1 MHLCMHR
8 WQDQT
13 NCVPQRHSAFGH
25 WNGTLMP
32 RKSNGQ
38 GHTYKVGGSYRTV
51 IGHNGSSITAMAKT
65 HQESRKKAKE
75 KLESHILNELNP
87 SKMDYS
93 QMPLEAYLSSWL
105 ETEHR
110 HYIAH
115 STYTRYDSL
124 ARNHINPLIGKTPL
138 CDITP
143 RIITDFLNQMREG
156 GQGIRSQQQARAL
169 LSITLANA
177 ESLEYIPSNPVRKV
191 RNPKSSERNFSPLTL
206 DEVKRLLQTYE
217 GTYLCARLH
226 LALIC
231 GLRQGE
237 ALGLQWKNV
246 DLERGTL
253 EIVSQVQIVNRKSV
267 FVPLKTARSKRTIY
281 LTEASIQAL
290 REHRA
295 IISRWETQPEFEGKE
310 WGLVFPRT
318 NGKPL
323 SPHSDYDA
331 WHKAL
336 KLCGIAPKRL
346 HDARHTAA
354 TLMYSSGVGIEAI
367 SRSLGHSTSAITSR
381 LYVHSAEEPLRS
393 AANLLQSFL
402 D

>member
-1 MHLCMHR
+1 
-8 WQDQT
+8 
-13 NCVPQRHSAFGH
+13 
-25 WNGTLMP
+25 MP

-51 IGHNGSSITAMAKT
+51 IRHNGSAITAMAKT
-65 HQESRKKAKE
+65 HQESRKRAKE

-87 SKMDYS
+87 SKTDYS
-93 QMPLEAYLSSWL
+93 QMPLEEYLSTWL

-115 STYTRYDSL
+115 STYKRYDSL
-124 ARNHINPLIGKTPL
+124 ARNHINPLIGKTPI

-143 RIITDFLNQMREG
+143 RVITDLLNRMRES

-191 RNPKSSERNFSPLTL
+191 RNPKSSERNFSPLSL
-206 DEVKRLLQTYE
+206 EEVKRLLQTYE

-226 LALIC
+226 LALVC

-253 EIVSQVQIVNRKSV
+253 EIVSQIQIENRKSV
-267 FVPLKTARSKRTIY
+267 FVPLKTERSRRTIY
-281 LTEASIQAL
+281 LTQATLLAL
-290 REHRA
+290 REHQL
-295 IISRWETQPEFEGKE
+295 IIKHKALQPGFDAEN
-310 WGLVFPRT
+310 WNLVFPRADGT
-318 NGKPL
+318 PL
-323 SPHSDYDA
+323 SPHSDYDQ

-336 KLCGIAPKRL
+336 KLCGIAPRRL

-354 TLMYSSGVGIEAI
+354 TLMYARQVGIETI
-367 SRSLGHSTSAITSR
+367 SRALGHSSSAITSR
-381 LYVHSAEEPLRS
+381 LYVHSAEEPLRH
-393 AANLLQSFL
+393 AADSLQSVL
-402 D
+402 K